1 MEFDFQIIGYIRNE
15 WDHAEPFQARDI
27 MQVVSVIEVKE
38 EFSDALYKIENLCEL
53 NIIWHFH
60 RSEGYELQTTTRSG
74 DFRGVFASCSPR
86 RPSAIG
92 LTRVK
97 LIERNG
103 NILKV
108 SGMDALNG
116 TPVLDIK
123 PYVTPEDI

>member
-1 MEFDFQIIGYIRNE
+1 MEFDFQIIGYIRND
-15 WDHAEPFQARDI
+15 WDEAEPFQANDI
-27 MQVVSVIEVKE
+27 MQTVSVIEVKE
-38 EFSDALYKIENLCEL
+38 EFVDALYKIENQHEL

-60 RSEGYELQTTTRSG
+60 CSDGYELQTTTRSG

-97 LIERNG
+97 LLERNG
-103 NILKV
+103 NVLKV
-108 SGMDALNG
+108 TGLDALNG

-123 PYVTPEDI
+123 PYMKP